1 MSHAVTLVTD
11 DRNRV
16 QAQMP
21 MHLALTLDHPGP
33 AVPPPTTDRR
43 TGRHPPPPRDR
54 HLTPGRPPG
63 TAIAIAEGTD
73 RSMVPRDPTPPPRQ
87 PLTRIAVR
95 AGAREA
101 PEWRTSARTGMCR
114 SITTRPPRQKIRRS
128 SRWHRVGVWPTG
140 LAIKPWALDGPILG
154 SRLTSPGARRR

>member
-73 RSMVPRDPTPPPRQ
+73 RSMVRGIQ
-87 PLTRIAVR
+87 
-95 AGAREA
+95 
-101 PEWRTSARTGMCR
+101 
-114 SITTRPPRQKIRRS
+114 
-128 SRWHRVGVWPTG
+128 H
-140 LAIKPWALDGPILG
+140 
-154 SRLTSPGARRR
+154 RRRGNR